1 VGLFAAIVAAAPT
14 VPVALKVTGL
24 PDKVPEDAV
33 NVFWPAVGLSVQ
45 LPTVAT
51 PLAFVVWLPPV
62 MVPFPGATANVT
74 ATPTTALPNPSVTST
89 EGGIGTALPAGAV
102 WPLPSCT
109 AIVAAAAGVTFTVA
123 VCVTVTV
130 PFTLAVTVLVPAAV
144 ELSVPV
150 AWPFTSVVAA
160 GCVSVLP
167 VVGVAASVTVAP
179 LTGLPPASR
188 TVTVIVLEPEPAV
201 IVAGAAATDDCDALG
216 PPAVAVARNTTG
228 LPASPVAVAR
238 SVSTPAVGPNVHD
251 VTAAMPLA
259 SLVTAVVGLTVPL
272 PAAGV
277 NVTATPATA
286 LPNWSRTMA
295 EGAMG
300 TALPTVAV

>member
-1 VGLFAAIVAAAPT
+1 VGLFATIVAAAPT
-14 VPVALKVTGL
+14 VPVALKLTGL
-24 PDKVPEDAV
+24 PDKVPEEAV
-33 NVFWPAVGLSVQ
+33 NVFGPAVGLSVQ

-62 MVPFPGATANVT
+62 IVPFPAATANVT
-74 ATPTTALPNPSVTST
+74 ATPATALPNPSVTST
-89 EGGIGTALPAGAV
+89 EGGIATAVPAGAV

-109 AIVAAAAGVTFTVA
+109 AIVVAAAAVTFTVA

-130 PFTLAVTVLVPAAV
+130 SFTLAVTVFVPAAV
-144 ELSVPV
+144 ELNVPV
-150 AWPFTSVVAA
+150 TWPLRSVVPA

-179 LTGLPPASR
+179 LTGLPPASL

-201 IVAGAAATDDCDALG
+201 IVPGAAATDDCDALG

-238 SVSTPAVGPNVHD
+238 SVSVPAVAPRVHD

-259 SLVTAVVGLTVPL
+259 SLVTAVVGLTAPL

-286 LPNWSRTMA
+286 LLNWSRTMT
-295 EGAMG
+295 EGAIG